1 VADSGSWLGGSAALA
16 VLSFDVD
23 AESVVLAEDARH
35 AANPMLMSHQAYG
48 PEVGMPRLLSLLA
61 EYGAP
66 ATFFV
71 PGLTAELHPGVV
83 EAILEA
89 GHEVAHHSFSH
100 RSPVGLD
107 EAEER
112 RELERGLEV
121 LERFGV
127 RPEGYRTPSWEPSW
141 QTAAL
146 VAEYGLGY
154 DSSLAGDDRPYVLET
169 GSGELI
175 ELPVSWW
182 LDDWQQTAYL
192 PPLARNQTRPAAAVL
207 ELWTGELDAYAQ
219 HGCLYVLTCHPFLT
233 GRPGRVEIV
242 RGLIEHVLGRGDVE
256 LVEARRA
263 AERARADGSISR
275 RKHEPLDL
283 EARPW

>member
-1 VADSGSWLGGSAALA
+1 MSWLGESAALA

-23 AESVVLAEDARH
+23 AESVVLAEDPRH
-35 AANPMLMSHQAYG
+35 ADNPMLISHQAYG
-48 PEVGMPRLLSLLA
+48 PEVGVPRLLDLLA
-61 EYGAP
+61 QYGVP

-71 PGLTAELHPGVV
+71 PGLTAELHPAVV

-89 GHEVAHHSFSH
+89 GHEVGHHSFSH

-107 EAEER
+107 DAEER
-112 RELERGLEV
+112 RELERGLVV

-141 QTAAL
+141 RTCAL
-146 VAEYGLGY
+146 VAEYGLAY

-169 GSGELI
+169 GSGPLV

-192 PPLARNQTRPAAAVL
+192 PPLARNQTRSLEEVAA
-207 ELWTGELDAYAQ
+207 LWCGELDAYAR
-219 HGCLYVLTCHPFLT
+219 HGSLFVLTCHPFLS

-242 RGLIEHVLGRGDVE
+242 RRLVEHALERGDVE
-256 LVEARRA
+256 LVTCAEAAKRARDDEDLPRRA
-263 AERARADGSISR
+263 LAPVEV
-275 RKHEPLDL
+275 EPGLYP
-283 EARPW
+283 E

>member
-1 VADSGSWLGGSAALA
+1 MSWLGESAALA

-23 AESVVLAEDARH
+23 AESVVLAEDPRH
-35 AANPMLMSHQAYG
+35 ADNPMLISHQAYG
-48 PEVGMPRLLSLLA
+48 PEVGVPRLLDLLA
-61 EYGAP
+61 QYGVP

-71 PGLTAELHPGVV
+71 QGLTAELHPAVV

-89 GHEVAHHSFSH
+89 GHEVGHHSFSH

-107 EAEER
+107 DAEER
-112 RELERGLEV
+112 RELERGLVV

-141 QTAAL
+141 RTCAL
-146 VAEYGLGY
+146 VAEYGLAY

-169 GSGELI
+169 GSGPLV

-192 PPLARNQTRPAAAVL
+192 PPLARNQTRSLEEVAA
-207 ELWTGELDAYAQ
+207 LWCGELDAYAR
-219 HGCLYVLTCHPFLT
+219 HGSLFVLTCHPFLS

-242 RGLIEHVLGRGDVE
+242 RRLVEHALERGDVE
-256 LVEARRA
+256 LVTCAEAAKRARDDEDLPRRA
-263 AERARADGSISR
+263 LAPVEV
-275 RKHEPLDL
+275 EPGLYP
-283 EARPW
+283 E